1 MRPRLSSF
9 LSQMKVSE
17 EKKNPVS
24 DVGGVVV
31 VVPGSW
37 SSSSLSIF
45 PLLFR
50 MKVMDRC
57 SEILPGDSIH
67 PCRLEMWEPR
77 LNTQSARKKK
87 EGKKSE
93 STVGIV

>member
-24 DVGGVVV
+24 DVGGVV